1 MQTLAAQIAIN
12 AFTRA
17 KVGEFARTRYD
28 DLQYFFREYE
38 HPKDEDR
45 KLFKERTKAVLTVL
59 DTLGNMFG
67 KRASDLSN
75 RSYILSA
82 YLFVADSDLS
92 AENQRRF
99 VTFTFLLLKRL
110 QEEARK
116 GMDRKNRELYTFQ
129 TFLSS
134 APGEKYQ
141 IDRRHQKLAELFKH
155 FQSTGKIKGD

>member
-1 MQTLAAQIAIN
+1 
-12 AFTRA
+12 
-17 KVGEFARTRYD
+17 
-28 DLQYFFREYE
+28 
-38 HPKDEDR
+38 
-45 KLFKERTKAVLTVL
+45 VL